1 MPEPISLRQD
11 RHVHSRFSDG
21 EGTLAQNIAAAEAL
35 GLQELTCVDHVR
47 VSTDWVPAYVEAVH
61 AARASTKLKLGCG
74 IEAKL
79 LDTDGALDL
88 PAEYEGID
96 AIYAADHQVPLA
108 DGPHHPRQ
116 VRAEIESGERTAA
129 SVIEAIVT
137 STAAAVRRYPQV
149 VIAHLFSVLPK
160 IGLTEDDVDPEL
172 VAQLAAACAETGAC
186 IEISERWR
194 CPNAQTLRPFLERGV
209 TVVVSTDSHRSDT
222 IGRYAYCADVVTEL
236 DAVVQPG

>member
-1 MPEPISLRQD
+1 MPEQISLRQD

-21 EGTLAQNIAAAEAL
+21 EGTLAENIAAAEAL
-35 GLQELTCVDHVR
+35 GLQALTCVDHVR

-61 AARASTKLKLGCG
+61 AARASTEVRLGCG

-88 PAEYEGID
+88 PPETDGVD

-116 VRAEIESGERTAA
+116 VRGEIESGERTAA
-129 SVIEAIVT
+129 GVIEAIVA

-160 IGLTEDDVDPEL
+160 IGLSESDVDPEL
-172 VAQLAAACAETGAC
+172 IQQLAAACAETDAC

-194 CPNAQTLRPFLERGV
+194 CPNAQTLRPFLEHGV

-236 DAVVQPG
+236 DAFVQTR